1 MVVLFAV
8 AGLVL
13 GAYWVGRCEGAERG
27 MPWDDLFGDGTGK
40 D

>member
-1 MVVLFAV
+1 MAVLFAV

-27 MPWDDLFGDGTGK
+27 MPWSDLFGGPDEE
-40 D
+40 